1 MQYGGVVR
9 NMLSA
14 IVLAQKH
21 VNISGGKEKKKNN
34 KSKILFRE
42 EGEFRV
48 NFSKAQTQVS
58 SFGFT
63 LKKENR

>member
-1 MQYGGVVR
+1 
-9 NMLSA
+9 MLSA

-21 VNISGGKEKKKNN
+21 VNISGGKEIKNN
-34 KSKILFRE
+34 KSKILFKE
-42 EGEFRV
+42 EREFRV

>member
-1 MQYGGVVR
+1 
-9 NMLSA
+9 MLSA

-21 VNISGGKEKKKNN
+21 VNISGGKEKKKKNN